1 MALGRE
7 RVSQAWRDLHEAV
20 YYAADATGC
29 AQFIQFADLQSRRG
43 DSAADLESLR
53 CMHKAGRLTGDE
65 VLRYQ
70 RLSATH
76 DAIMRTPMGRPDTEP
91 EAATVRSFVAEA
103 GDVETQVW
111 RLVPDTGLPG
121 GMRETIIDPQDGH
134 ARVMRRGRRRDVA
147 GIE

>member
-29 AQFIQFADLQSRRG
+29 AQFIQFADLQGRRG
-43 DSAADLESLR
+43 DAAADLESLR

-76 DAIMRTPMGRPDTEP
+76 DAIMRAPMGWPDTEP
-91 EAATVRSFVAEA
+91 EAATVLSFAAEA
-103 GDVETQVW
+103 GDIEAQIW
-111 RLVPDTGLPG
+111 RLVPDAGLPG
-121 GMRETIIDPQDGH
+121 DMRETIIDPQDGR
-134 ARVMRRGRRRDVA
+134 ARVTRRGRRRDDA
-147 GIE
+147 GTD